1 VRRNGLFS
9 WDGGRQGAALAGTV
23 VRLRALRVAALRRLY
38 RVAWRGLQL
47 RAAVWPRPG
56 DGVKCAL
63 THGGEVL
70 LVRHTYGRRD
80 TWYLPGGR
88 VRRSE
93 APLAGAAREMEE
105 ELGLGDLRFE
115 VVGVFE
121 TRLDRIAVR
130 LTFVHAELARRPHV
144 RVDPVEIGA
153 AQWWGLDAL
162 PAPLGS
168 EERALLAMLR

>member
-1 VRRNGLFS
+1 MS
-9 WDGGRQGAALAGTV
+9 AW
-23 VRLRALRVAALRRLY
+23 RVAAMRRLY

-47 RAAVWPRPG
+47 RAAVWPRRS

-63 THGGEVL
+63 THGSEVL

-93 APLAGAAREMEE
+93 APVAGAEREMEE
-105 ELGLGDLRFE
+105 ELGLGDLEFE
-115 VVGVFE
+115 VVGTFE
-121 TRLDRIAVR
+121 TRLDRLAVR
-130 LTFVHAELARRPHV
+130 LTFVHAELPERPRV
-144 RVDPVEIGA
+144 RVDPVEIAA

-162 PAPLGS
+162 PTPLGA
-168 EERALLAMLR
+168 EERALIGMLR

>member
-1 VRRNGLFS
+1 VS
-9 WDGGRQGAALAGTV
+9 VSAW
-23 VRLRALRVAALRRLY
+23 RVAAMRRLY

-63 THGGEVL
+63 THSGEVL

-93 APLAGAAREMEE
+93 APVAGAEREMEE
-105 ELGLGDLRFE
+105 ELGLRDLRFE
-115 VVGVFE
+115 VVGTFE

-130 LTFVHAELARRPHV
+130 LTFVHTELAQRPRV
-144 RVDPVEIGA
+144 RTDPVEIAA
-153 AQWWGLDAL
+153 AQWWDLDAL

-168 EERALLAMLR
+168 EERALIRMLR

>member
-1 VRRNGLFS
+1 MS
-9 WDGGRQGAALAGTV
+9 MSAW
-23 VRLRALRVAALRRLY
+23 RVAAMRRLY

-47 RAAVWPRPG
+47 RAAVWLQRS

-70 LVRHTYGRRD
+70 LVHHTYGRRD

-93 APLAGAAREMEE
+93 TPLQGAAREMEE
-105 ELGLGDLRFE
+105 ELGLRELHFE
-115 VVGVFE
+115 VVGTFE

-130 LTFVHAELARRPHV
+130 LTFVHAELVQRPRL

-153 AQWWGLDAL
+153 AQWWVLDAL

-168 EERALLAMLR
+168 EERALIRMLR